1 MVSFSASVDALQRV
15 INCARLVWT
24 LDGASGPATCDHG
37 GGPLHHGEGLAHAH
51 APGTVSRGGSA
62 LRRCTAALY
71 GRSTGP
77 AAWATRVPSPSR
89 TSGNNRGVR
98 HWQGHRLAS
107 KRSTEALLGI
117 SWTSELEVWPIQLSA
132 AGERQREPA
141 DVGGELDIGGSGRI
155 RLQTPARS
163 R

>member
-1 MVSFSASVDALQRV
+1 
-15 INCARLVWT
+15 
-24 LDGASGPATCDHG
+24 
-37 GGPLHHGEGLAHAH
+37 
-51 APGTVSRGGSA
+51 
-62 LRRCTAALY
+62 
-71 GRSTGP
+71 
-77 AAWATRVPSPSR
+77 
-89 TSGNNRGVR
+89 
-98 HWQGHRLAS
+98 
-107 KRSTEALLGI
+107 LLGI